1 MGASRAET
9 KTMNTQSLKYVS
21 GFSGLTILALLIV
34 ALIAGQA
41 RGNDPLSVVQND
53 DSQHD
58 ITINLSLS
66 ADEES
71 VVLVE
76 HTSPK

>member
-1 MGASRAET
+1 
-9 KTMNTQSLKYVS
+9 MNTQSLKYVS
-21 GFSGLTILALLIV
+21 GFSGLAILALLIV

>member
-1 MGASRAET
+1 
-9 KTMNTQSLKYVS
+9 MNTQSLKYVS

-34 ALIAGQA
+34 ALVAGQA

>member
-1 MGASRAET
+1 
-9 KTMNTQSLKYVS
+9 MNTPSLKHVN
-21 GFSGLTILALLIV
+21 GFSGLAIMALLIV

-53 DSQHD
+53 ESRHD
-58 ITINLSLS
+58 ITINLSLR
-66 ADEES
+66 ADDES